1 MADTP
6 GMYMDDDVKRD
17 ILRSMVLVRELEEH
31 AIEVYDERGIPELP
45 HSSIGQEAVGVGA
58 CHAVREDDWV
68 VPSLRT
74 RAAMVRR
81 VPLREVVAGM
91 FGTVSGPSRGRTTQ
105 HHMGSS
111 DARILG
117 TTGMVGAHL
126 NPAVGAGLSE
136 KTLGS
141 DGVSLVFFGDGA
153 TQRGEFHTA
162 LNFASVNSIPTV
174 FVIENNRWTE
184 MTPVHRVVSS
194 DDLVDQVGH
203 KLPTRVIDGQDADV
217 VYSVTLDAVDRARSG
232 EGPTLIE
239 AKTHRFRA
247 HAEAV
252 PDPRSAEEI
261 EALRDP
267 VEVYE
272 SRLVR
277 QGVVSQSDVTSYRE
291 SAAER
296 VAEAFEYV
304 ASDSFPDEDVMYHV
318 YSDTEVAPD
327 GTVVR

>member
-1 MADTP
+1 
-6 GMYMDDDVKRD
+6 MYMDDEVKREV
-17 ILRSMVLVRELEEH
+17 LRSMLIVRKLEEH
-31 AIEVYDERGIPELP
+31 AIEVYDDRGIPELP

-58 CHAVREDDWV
+58 CHAVRDDDWIA
-68 VPSLRT
+68 PSLRT
-74 RAAMVRR
+74 RAAMVDR

-91 FGTVSGPSRGRTTQ
+91 FGTVSGPSNGRTTQ

-136 KTLGS
+136 KMRET

-162 LNFASVNSIPTV
+162 VNFASVNSIPTV

-184 MTPVHRVVSS
+184 MTQVHRVVAAN
-194 DDLVDQVGH
+194 DLVDQVGH
-203 KLPTRVIDGQDADV
+203 KIPTRVIDGQDADV
-217 VYSVTLDAVDRARSG
+217 VYSVTRDAAERARSG
-232 EGPTLIE
+232 DGPTLIE

-252 PDPRSAEEI
+252 PDPRSQEEI
-261 EALRDP
+261 EGLRDP
-267 VEVYE
+267 LTVYE
-272 SRLVR
+272 SRLVG
-277 QGVVSQSDVTSYRE
+277 QGIVSEEEVAGFKE
-291 SAAER
+291 SAMEQ
-296 VAEAFEYV
+296 VTDAFSYV
-304 ASDSFPDEDVMYHV
+304 ESDPLPDEDIMYHV
-318 YSDTEVAPD
+318 YSDTDVAPD

>member
-1 MADTP
+1 
-6 GMYMDDDVKRD
+6 MDDDVKRD
-17 ILRSMVLVRELEEH
+17 ILRSMLLVRKLEEH
-31 AIEVYDERGIPELP
+31 AITVYDDRGIPELP

-58 CHAVREDDWV
+58 CHAVRDDDWI

-74 RAAMVRR
+74 RAAMVDR

-91 FGTVSGPSRGRTTQ
+91 FGTVSGPSMGRTTQ

-126 NPAVGAGLSE
+126 NPAVGAGLSQ
-136 KTLGS
+136 KMRGT

-162 LNFASVNSIPTV
+162 VNFASVNSIPTV
-174 FVIENNRWTE
+174 FLIENNRWTE
-184 MTPVHRVVSS
+184 MTQVHRVVAA
-194 DDLVDQVGH
+194 DDLIDQVGH
-203 KLPTRVIDGQDADV
+203 KIPTRVIDGQDADV
-217 VYSVTLDAVDRARSG
+217 VYSVTRDAVERARSG
-232 EGPTLIE
+232 SGPTLIE

-252 PDPRSAEEI
+252 PDPRSQEEI

-267 VEVYE
+267 IEVYE
-272 SRLVR
+272 SRLIR
-277 QGVVSQSDVTSYRE
+277 QGVVSEEEVTQFEQSAMEQVTD
-291 SAAER
+291 
-296 VAEAFEYV
+296 AFEYV
-304 ASDSFPDEDVMYHV
+304 ESDSLPAEEIMYHV
-318 YSDTEVAPD
+318 YSDTDVAPD